1 MQIGVRHVR
10 ATRRFHFDS
19 AHKLVGYPGK
29 CNQLHGHRWTLE
41 VTIEEKVSSET
52 GLSID
57 FGDIKDFVTEAI
69 IDRLDHHYL
78 NDILQTNCPTAE
90 IIILWIWSILKAQY
104 QETLYNL
111 RLYESP
117 DSWIDYDGGV

>member
-19 AHKLVGYPGK
+19 AHRLIGYPGK
-29 CNQLHGHRWTLE
+29 CNQLHGHRWILD
-41 VTIEEKVSSET
+41 VTVEEKVSTDT
-52 GLSID
+52 GLSTD
-57 FGDIKDFVTEAI
+57 FGEIKEIVNNTI
-69 IDRLDHHYL
+69 IDKLDHFYL
-78 NDILQTNCPTAE
+78 NDILQTPNPTAE
-90 IIILWIWSILKAQY
+90 IIILWIWTQLKTY
-104 QETLYNL
+104 FQETLHSL